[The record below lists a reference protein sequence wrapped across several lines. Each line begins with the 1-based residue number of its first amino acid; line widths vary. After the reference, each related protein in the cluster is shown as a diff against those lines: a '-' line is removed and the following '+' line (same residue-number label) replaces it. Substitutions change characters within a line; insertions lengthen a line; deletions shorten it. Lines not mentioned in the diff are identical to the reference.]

1 MSDPTEAHSVLSPS
15 AADRWIQCPASIRME
30 RELVVL
36 DTAPPE
42 SVYAAEGTAAHVLG
56 FLMASYELAGT
67 LDALRFQA
75 KLRQWRKGGWDEEE
89 MRPHI
94 RGYVD
99 FLRSRRDEMG
109 AALLLEQKLPTGV
122 PSCWGTSDAV
132 LVSPQEIEI
141 VDLKYGMGVRVDAEE
156 NPQLRLYGVG
166 ALEAFGDLL
175 GEIETV
181 HLTVYQPRVS
191 NVATETL
198 AASELRAW
206 RDSII
211 PVAESALGHNAP
223 FGPSDAA
230 CRWCPASGQCLAQMK
245 WATAMD
251 FGVEPDVMSPE
262 ELAACLSQIPAIQAW
277 CAAVQ
282 DYALNRIYS
291 EGKSV
296 PGYKVVMS
304 GGKRSISDPE
314 GALDALTTIGWAL
327 DEISTRKIRGIGE
340 LERLLAGDFG
350 SLMRPFITKGKG
362 SPSLAL
368 ESDPRQ
374 SVNPNNE
381 AAKEFL

>member
-15 AADRWIQCPASIRME
+15 AAERWLACPASIRME

-36 DTAPPE
+36 DSPPPE
-42 SVYAAEGTAAHVLG
+42 SAYAAEGTAAHALAY
-56 FLMASYELAGT
+56 LKASYELTRT
-67 LDALRFQA
+67 LNALQFQA
-75 KLRQWRKGGWDEEE
+75 KLNQWRKGGWDEEE
-89 MRPHI
+89 MLPHI
-94 RGYVD
+94 SGYVN

-109 AALLLEQKLPTGV
+109 AVLLLEQKVPTGV

-132 LVSPQEIEI
+132 LVSPREVEI

-166 ALEAFGDLL
+166 ALEAFGDLV
-175 GEIETV
+175 GEIEQV
-181 HLTVYQPRVS
+181 HLTVYQPRIR
-191 NVATETL
+191 NIATETL
-198 AASELRAW
+198 TAAELRAW
-206 RDSII
+206 RDSVI
-211 PVAESALGHNAP
+211 PIAEQALGHDAP

-262 ELAACLSQIPAIQAW
+262 QLAACLQQIPAIQAW

-291 EGKSV
+291 EGKEV

-314 GALDALTTIGWAL
+314 GALEALTTIGWAL

-340 LERLLAGDFG
+340 LERLLSGDFNA
-350 SLMRPFITKGKG
+350 LMGQFITKGKG

-368 ESDPRQ
+368 ESDTRQ
-374 SVNPNNE
+374 SVNPNDE
-381 AAKEFL
+381 AVKEFS